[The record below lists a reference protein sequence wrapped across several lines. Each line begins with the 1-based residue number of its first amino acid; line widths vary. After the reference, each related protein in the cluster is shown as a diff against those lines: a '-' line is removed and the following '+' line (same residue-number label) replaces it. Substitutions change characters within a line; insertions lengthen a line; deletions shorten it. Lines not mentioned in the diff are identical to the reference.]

1 MIVGRT
7 PLTGQERELW
17 LSAIEESAATNRLE
31 GLESSLEANQIFERY
46 ADGELSLDQMGAA
59 IEELHGRKYGPLPL
73 PRD

>member
-7 PLTGQERELW
+7 PLTKRERELR
-17 LSAIEESAATNRLE
+17 LSAVEESAATNRLE

-46 ADGELSLDQMGAA
+46 ADGEFSLDEMGAA
-59 IEELHGRKYGPLPL
+59 IEALHERKYGPLPL